1 MICSSIR
8 NNTLR
13 YAAAGQ
19 PGHGYRASQVSN
31 KSPHPARQMA
41 VGVKQGYRQVRAT
54 PIWQAAAETAGMGA
68 HTLLY
73 QPVRH
78 QPQAPASGDG
88 IALNTELVNRK
99 LSLRGG

>member
-1 MICSSIR
+1 M
-8 NNTLR
+8 
-13 YAAAGQ
+13 G
-19 PGHGYRASQVSN
+19 N

-68 HTLLY
+68 HTLFY